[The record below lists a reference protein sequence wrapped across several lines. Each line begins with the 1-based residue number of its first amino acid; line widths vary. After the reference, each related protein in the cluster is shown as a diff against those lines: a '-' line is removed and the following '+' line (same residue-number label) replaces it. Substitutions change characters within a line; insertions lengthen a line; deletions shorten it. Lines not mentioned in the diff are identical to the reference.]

1 MAPLVFITAIL
12 MLVPSVQAST
22 GSSEDIRQILS
33 KIEILLS
40 QLSKEGVELPKTSGY
55 VKQLSASIL
64 QTYDR
69 ELHQR
74 TKKLHQQLE
83 NIWRAYGNSPRT
95 AARAAQ
101 VLDEIYG
108 LRGQAAGVASMMVDA
123 AEQLVEQSVAPGGLS
138 RSDELLSNAMTLTE
152 AVKNIIR
159 GGPIDIKVSKSS
171 YSENDEAEISVASVS
186 TSGGTVKIYVT
197 EEVQRYNNETVV
209 VTKSSFI
216 GFGNTII
223 IQKEVIRNIQ
233 PTIDTREMVV
243 GQNVA
248 IGAVLN
254 IRKALNQPA
263 LEKVEYD
270 VAVRDYGFDRNY
282 IRLVLTSQQ
291 SKTGRIIIIDVDKA
305 MMKEYFPRDVSVRV
319 DGTAAKLASDIV
331 EVLNGDADRPTYF
344 IAITGRGLQLVLYI
358 PSWSTKVVLIG
369 PSSSLSYLISI
380 PNLLGV
386 EAEFIATTAAAII
399 LISALAIM
407 RLTRPK

>member
-1 MAPLVFITAIL
+1 MHKPNPLVAPLVFITAIL

-55 VKQLSASIL
+55 VKQLSASSL

-69 ELHQR
+69 ELYQR
-74 TKKLHQQLE
+74 IKKLHQQLE
-83 NIWRAYGNSPRT
+83 NIWRAYGNSPRA

-243 GQNVA
+243 GQ
-248 IGAVLN
+248 
-254 IRKALNQPA
+254 
-263 LEKVEYD
+263 
-270 VAVRDYGFDRNY
+270 
-282 IRLVLTSQQ
+282 
-291 SKTGRIIIIDVDKA
+291 
-305 MMKEYFPRDVSVRV
+305 
-319 DGTAAKLASDIV
+319 
-331 EVLNGDADRPTYF
+331 
-344 IAITGRGLQLVLYI
+344 
-358 PSWSTKVVLIG
+358 
-369 PSSSLSYLISI
+369 
-380 PNLLGV
+380 
-386 EAEFIATTAAAII
+386 
-399 LISALAIM
+399 
-407 RLTRPK
+407 